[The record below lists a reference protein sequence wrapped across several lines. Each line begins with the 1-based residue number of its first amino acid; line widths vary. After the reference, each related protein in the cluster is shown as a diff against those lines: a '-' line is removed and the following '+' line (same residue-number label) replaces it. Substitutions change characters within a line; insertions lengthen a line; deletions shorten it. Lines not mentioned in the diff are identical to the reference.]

1 MLRFA
6 NAVTQIVGPGSTSIG
21 QRASAYALQSI
32 LGRWLRQLF
41 GAVRPNALPLE
52 VGLDALPARSKDREF
67 EKKLQ
72 GVGCFE
78 AKRIACDCGG
88 DGGRLIFRP
97 RHVLWPR
104 SEGGGGLSP
113 SRSPGAGDASRH
125 RRAGSRRAIPS
136 RLSFAR
142 WHLAYLAEG

>member
-6 NAVTQIVGPGSTSIG
+6 NAVTQIVGPGSTWIG

-72 GVGCFE
+72 GVE
-78 AKRIACDCGG
+78 
-88 DGGRLIFRP
+88 IF
-97 RHVLWPR
+97 L
-104 SEGGGGLSP
+104 G
-113 SRSPGAGDASRH
+113 
-125 RRAGSRRAIPS
+125 
-136 RLSFAR
+136 
-142 WHLAYLAEG
+142 